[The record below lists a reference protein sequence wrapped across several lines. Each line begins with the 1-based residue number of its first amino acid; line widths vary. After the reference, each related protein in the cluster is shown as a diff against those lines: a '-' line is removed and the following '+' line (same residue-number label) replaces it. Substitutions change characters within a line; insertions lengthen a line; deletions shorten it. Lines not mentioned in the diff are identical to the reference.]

1 MMSESDFVDFDRND
15 KGGRLIPLSDL
26 PKQTRP
32 AIPDSDPVLRDLLV
46 APGYTTAYVNRGGV
60 WNDFNRNWELAQPA
74 LVRLANEVDDFRAA
88 LANRDLD
95 ASTRVQLGRRADKIK
110 VVGDLP
116 WFAYL
121 RLVESLE
128 YLFVPNVHDASPRII
143 TEAMSLNV
151 PILLNRAIL
160 GGWKYLEQVRGLG

>member
-1 MMSESDFVDFDRND
+1 M
-15 KGGRLIPLSDL
+15 
-26 PKQTRP
+26 
-32 AIPDSDPVLRDLLV
+32 
-46 APGYTTAYVNRGGV
+46 
-60 WNDFNRNWELAQPA
+60 
-74 LVRLANEVDDFRAA
+74 VRLANEVDDFRAA
-88 LANRDLD
+88 IANRDLD
-95 ASTRVQLGRRADKIK
+95 ASSRVQLGRRADKIK